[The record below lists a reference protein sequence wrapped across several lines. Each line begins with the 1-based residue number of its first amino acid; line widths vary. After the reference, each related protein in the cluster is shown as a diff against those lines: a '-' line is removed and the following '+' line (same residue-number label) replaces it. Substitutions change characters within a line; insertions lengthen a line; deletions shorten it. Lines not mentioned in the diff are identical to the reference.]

1 MANTRWMMNRAG
13 LLNFWYYDEEV
24 FHFEKGKL
32 LLRGSNGS
40 GKSVTMQS
48 FLPVLLDGKKSPDRL
63 DPFGSKARRM
73 EDYLL
78 GEKEVVDRDERT
90 GYLFIEYKKQGSEQ
104 YITTGIGMQAKRNKG
119 IKSWY
124 FLLTDNRRIGHDF
137 QLAQKHTGEKI
148 PLSAKELENRIGQG
162 GYVVH
167 SQREYMELVN
177 KYVFGFQSIDA
188 YEDLIKLLIQ
198 LRSPKLS
205 KDFKPTVIYEILE
218 SALPPL
224 TDDEL
229 RHLSDTIE
237 SMDQTQQQLEQLQR
251 ETESIT
257 RLEAAYDTY
266 NKYILAERTQQWQKA
281 LQKSNA
287 AEAKMTE
294 YTLQKQQLEQEI
306 VRLRV
311 ELGRSQQ
318 QKQVAEQESHSL
330 QQHEVW
336 SLERKRTEKVEE
348 SAAIEKEIFG
358 LNKRMEEYNRKLRA
372 ELQKKQAAED
382 ELFQYAEKE
391 KEVLGELLIDSDA
404 SGFLQHNVNVADYE
418 RSREDGFDF
427 TVWQKEAKGHQSL
440 IAELEKLAVES
451 DRLGQE
457 QNRLQRNSSEKKKEI
472 DSLQKDLDHYQTWF
486 EEEHQKLENHVF
498 LWMESHPKLFYTK
511 ELRQEIARALHGLY
525 DSNRYELVRS
535 KLYTAIQAF
544 EAEVRKDEALTK
556 ERIQQKENE
565 ITESESELLR
575 IKTQKIVEPARASG
589 TVEQRSKL
597 REEGLSF
604 LPFYSTVE
612 FQEHVTEQQRER
624 LEAAL
629 IRTGILDSLLTD
641 IPLSPKEDAVLTSE
655 PRLMGYTLADYLIP
669 DLDDDS
675 PLTAEFVDQVLRS
688 IPLEDD
694 GTGFHIDADGTYSI
708 GCLKGHAPTEGPSK
722 YIGRTSRRRH
732 QRELIQQWL
741 EKIQELNEELA
752 ELKHQLGNLE
762 AELESIELWKR
773 ELPEDTV
780 LMDLHE
786 QILNKQHQLK
796 NERIMLSRID
806 EEWKQVY
813 DKYTELKRTLRDKGI
828 QMNISLTNEDLGNA
842 LVAAQS
848 YIEFLHELKNN
859 DVKVMA
865 ARKHLQSNVQRIG
878 ELEEDLD
885 ELKGEQSRKESQLE
899 KILALIESIDQQL
912 QLKGIDEVRNRIRE
926 VQRLLN
932 ETEEAIDRVKS
943 ALPQIEADLGRN
955 EEKLEESEK
964 DLSFWKQMYAEWEK
978 MVGDEKRRNFF
989 TLHDSEATGIL
1000 DLFGYVLDKHER
1012 SKLSELLTKVFINEQ
1027 AYLTEY
1033 RMFEYTEDAEM
1044 PLWFNEAQVEKYEPF
1059 INEWQQLKGRRL
1071 IQMEYRG
1078 QRVSPYYVSAELK
1091 KELEEQQGW
1100 LDEQDRRLY
1109 EDIIL
1114 NSVGIILRN
1123 RIQRAQQWVKE
1134 MDKIMADRD
1143 NSSGLIF
1150 SIAWKPLTAESE
1162 QEMDTRDLVQ
1172 LLQRNSKFLN
1182 EEDLHKITKHFQSR
1196 IAKAKELIQLRNEG
1210 STLHQVLKEVLDY
1223 RKWFTFVLSFSRV
1236 NEPKRELTNNAFFKF
1251 SGGEKAMAM
1260 YIPLFTAA
1268 YSRYKEA
1275 GDMAPFII
1283 SLDEAF
1289 AGVDE
1294 NNIRDMFE
1302 VVEQLGFNYIMN
1314 SQALWGDYDTISS
1327 LAICEL
1333 VRPKNADYVTVIR
1346 YQWNGKQKS
1355 LVFEESIEELV
1366 INE

>member
-1 MANTRWMMNRAG
+1 MNNTRWMMNRAG

-90 GYLFIEYKKQGSEQ
+90 GYLFMEYKKQGTEQ

-137 QLAQKHTGEKI
+137 QLAQQHTGEKI

-229 RHLSDTIE
+229 RHLSETIE

-251 ETESIT
+251 EAESIT
-257 RLEAAYDTY
+257 RLESAYDTY
-266 NKYILAERTQQWQKA
+266 NKYILAERTLQWEKA
-281 LQKSNA
+281 LQKSKN
-287 AEAKMTE
+287 AEAKMNE
-294 YTLQKQQLEQEI
+294 YNTQKQQLEQDI

-348 SAAIEKEIFG
+348 SSAAEKEI
-358 LNKRMEEYNRKLRA
+358 LSLTKRIEDVNRKLRD

-382 ELFQYAEKE
+382 ELFRYAEKE
-391 KEVLGELLIDSDA
+391 KELLGELLIDSDA
-404 SGFLQHNVNVADYE
+404 SGFLQHNVNVADFNRTKE
-418 RSREDGFDF
+418 NGFDF
-427 TVWQKEAKGHQSL
+427 TVWQKEAKGHLAL

-451 DRLGQE
+451 ERLGQE
-457 QNRLQRNSSEKKKEI
+457 QNRLQRNSSEKKKEL
-472 DSLQKDLDHYQTWF
+472 DSLQKDLDHYQNWF
-486 EEEHQKLENHVF
+486 EEEHQKLENDVF
-498 LWMESHPKLFYTK
+498 LWIENHPKLSYPN
-511 ELRQEIARALHGLY
+511 ELRQEIARALQGLY
-525 DSNRYELVRS
+525 DNNRFEVVRS
-535 KLYTAIQAF
+535 QLFTAIQAY
-544 EAEVRKDEALTK
+544 EAEVRKEEALTK
-556 ERIQQKENE
+556 DRIEQKEKA
-565 ITESESELLR
+565 ITEAEAELFR
-575 IKTQKIVEPARASG
+575 IKTQKMVEPARSSG
-589 TVEQRSKL
+589 TMEQRGKL
-597 REEGLSF
+597 SEEGVRF
-604 LPFYSTVE
+604 LPFYSAVE
-612 FQEHVTEQQRER
+612 FQEHVTEQEKER

-629 IRTGILDSLLTD
+629 MRTGILDSLLTD
-641 IPLSPKEDAVLTSE
+641 EPVSPMEDAILMPE
-655 PRLMGYTLADYLIP
+655 PRLMGYTLADYLVP
-669 DLDDDS
+669 DLEDDS
-675 PLTAEFVDQVLRS
+675 SLTPEFVDQVLRS
-688 IPLEDD
+688 IPLQAD
-694 GTGFHIDADGTYSI
+694 GSGFHIDADGTYSI
-708 GCLKGHAPTEGPSK
+708 GCLVGHAPIEGPSK
-722 YIGRTSRRRH
+722 YIGRTSRKRH
-732 QRELIQQWL
+732 QRELIQQWM
-741 EKIQELNEELA
+741 ETIQELNEELA
-752 ELKHQLGNLE
+752 DLKQELAILGS
-762 AELESIELWKR
+762 ELVSIEMWKR
-773 ELPEDTV
+773 EMPEDAV
-780 LMDLHE
+780 LMDIHE

-806 EEWKQVY
+806 EEWKLVY
-813 DKYTELKRTLRDKGI
+813 DKYTEVKRTIRDKGM
-828 QMNISLTNEDLGNA
+828 QLNISMTLEDLGDA
-842 LVAAQS
+842 LTAAQS
-848 YIEFLHELKNN
+848 YIDFLHELKNN
-859 DVKVMA
+859 DVKVFA
-865 ARKHLQSNVQRIG
+865 AKKHLQTNVQRIA

-885 ELKGEQSRKESQLE
+885 VLNGERGRKESQRD
-899 KILALIESIDQQL
+899 KILALMESIDQQL

-926 VQRLLN
+926 VQRVLN
-932 ETEEAIDRVKS
+932 ETEEAIDRVRS
-943 ALPQIEADLGRN
+943 ALPQKESDLERN
-955 EEKLEESEK
+955 EEKLADSQK
-964 DLSFWKQMYAEWEK
+964 DLFFWKQMSEEWGK
-978 MVGDEKRRNFF
+978 MVEEEKRRNFF
-989 TLHDSEATGIL
+989 PFDETEEFGNIL
-1000 DLFGYVLDKHER
+1000 EKHER

-1027 AYLTEY
+1027 VHLTEY
-1033 RMFEYTEDAEM
+1033 RMFEYTEDAEI
-1044 PLWFNEAQVEKYEPF
+1044 PLWFAEPQADKYEPF

-1100 LDEQDRRLY
+1100 LDEQDRKLY

-1134 MDKIMADRD
+1134 MDKIMANRD

-1162 QEMDTRDLVQ
+1162 QELDTKDLVQ

-1182 EEDLHKITKHFQSR
+1182 EEDLQRITKHFQSR
-1196 IAKAKELIQLRNEG
+1196 IGKAKELIQLRNEG

-1236 NEPKRELTNNAFFKF
+1236 NEPKRELSNNAFFKF

-1346 YQWNGKQKS
+1346 YQWDGKQKS
-1355 LVFEESIEELV
+1355 LVFEESIEEMM